1 MNKEYTSIQY
11 SVRRNVYTIELELD
25 AIPLDFSV
33 SNNKVI
39 RVKPQCTAFKKI
51 SVKNLKTQDVNS

>member
-11 SVRRNVYTIELELD
+11 SVRRNVYTIELD

>member
-1 MNKEYTSIQY
+1 MNKEYTIQY
-11 SVRRNVYTIELELD
+11 SVRRNVYTIQLD
-25 AIPLDFSV
+25 AIPLDYSV